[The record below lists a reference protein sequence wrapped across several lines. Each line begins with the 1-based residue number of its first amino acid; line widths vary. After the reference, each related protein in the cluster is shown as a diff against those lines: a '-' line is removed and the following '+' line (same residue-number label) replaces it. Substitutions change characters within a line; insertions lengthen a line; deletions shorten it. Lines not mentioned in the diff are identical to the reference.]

1 MFRTYPINWV
11 FVENLKSIMEIAIK
25 RSVDPSFAP
34 ILKLILEMTKISK
47 TDRIDLKSVR
57 SEFDSI
63 RRIRSGLFSNIRVYN
78 FEIGECSL

>member
-1 MFRTYPINWV
+1 MFRTYPINLV

-34 ILKLILEMTKISK
+34 ILKLVLEMTKISK
-47 TDRIDLKSVR
+47 TDRMDLKSVR

-63 RRIRSGLFSNIRVYN
+63 RSRSGLFSNIRVYN